1 MLKFVIN
8 FEKLIFLLFSY
19 KSLCIYSAY
28 AFCPKCIMN
37 IFSKPILGLFFFS
50 YLWLFES
57 RSFIIFSFIFSLFCI
72 LNMFVF
78 LSVVMI
84 SFCFP
89 LVLQFGTLFLGILSI
104 LYLFLIKCEVKV
116 KVHYFLSIYPY
127 VPGPFTENSIPSPIK
142 LSQHCFFWKSI
153 NHIHID
159 LFLDSIF
166 CSVDLYLNPQ
176 TSGTLSVLSQLY
188 NSLNWQ

>member
-1 MLKFVIN
+1 
-8 FEKLIFLLFSY
+8 
-19 KSLCIYSAY
+19 
-28 AFCPKCIMN
+28 MN

-142 LSQHCFFWKSI
+142 LSQHCFFGNQLTI
-153 NHIHID
+153 
-159 LFLDSIF
+159 
-166 CSVDLYLNPQ
+166 YTQ
-176 TSGTLSVLSQLY
+176 TYFWTPHSVLLIYISILRPVAHYLY
-188 NSLNWQ
+188 YHTFIIPLIGSKSYICLRSSSKLLWLFFCFLISI